1 MYACERSKSCALQN
15 KRSSKLRVAAAVA
28 ANQPASRRP
37 VVAAKSAAEGGQQFG
52 AWTVA
57 MLDPCGKRATVICQC
72 GTAAQVAAAALL
84 AGESRGCG
92 CRLTPRSRVDLRRPA
107 SSFSADLAR
116 DQGYAALHRHK
127 ARP

>member
-1 MYACERSKSCALQN
+1 MMIEVS
-15 KRSSKLRVAAAVA
+15 
-28 ANQPASRRP
+28 
-37 VVAAKSAAEGGQQFG
+37 QQFG

-57 MLDPCGKRATVICQC
+57 RIDPTGKRVTVICQC
-72 GTAAQVAAAALL
+72 GTTAQIAVDALIS
-84 AGESRGCG
+84 GESKGCG
-92 CRLTPRSRVDLRRPA
+92 CRLTPRPRSDSRHPA

>member
-15 KRSSKLRVAAAVA
+15 KRSSELRVAAAVA
-28 ANQPASRRP
+28 ANQPASRCGG
-37 VVAAKSAAEGGQQFG
+37 VAAERAVEAGQQFG

-57 MLDPCGKRATVICQC
+57 MLDPSGKRATVICQC
-72 GTAAQVAAAALL
+72 GTPGQVAADALL

-92 CRLTPRSRVDLRRPA
+92 CRLSPRPRGGRPISTF
-107 SSFSADLAR
+107 SSDLAR
-116 DQGYAALHRHK
+116 DEGYAALHRHK